1 MGPPGVDQIVVSHEQ
16 LAARRADSAL
26 VIGLLL
32 LVLACTSTTA
42 ERSAILP
49 QEAVQG
55 VLEFDG

>member
-16 LAARRADSAL
+16 LAARRADSAF